1 MRFFPST
8 KRSERMNITER
19 RNNGVIIFVL
29 DGRIDSEGAT
39 VLEEAL
45 HNRFEAGEYR
55 LILDLAGVPYINS
68 VALRTLAEAILTCR
82 AEGGDVKLVAL
93 QPKVRRV
100 LQIVGFDRYSAIYD
114 TIEAAL
120 AAF

>member
-1 MRFFPST
+1 MNI
-8 KRSERMNITER
+8 SERR
-19 RNNGVIIFVL
+19 HDGVIVFVL
-29 DGRIDSEGAT
+29 DGRIDSEGAQS
-39 VLEEAL
+39 LEEAL
-45 HNRFEAGEYR
+45 QHCFEAGDYR

-82 AEGGDVKLVAL
+82 AQGGDVKLVAL

-114 TIEAAL
+114 TQEAAL

>member
-1 MRFFPST
+1 
-8 KRSERMNITER
+8 MNIIER
-19 RNNGVIIFVL
+19 RSDGIVIFVL
-29 DGRIDSEGAT
+29 DGRIDSEGAQA
-39 VLEEAL
+39 LEDAL
-45 HNRFEAGEYR
+45 HSRFEAGEHR

-68 VALRTLAEAILTCR
+68 VALRTLAEAILTSR
-82 AEGGDVKLVAL
+82 AQGGDVKLVAL

-114 TIEAAL
+114 TLEAAL